1 MLEAKD
7 TLPHGPG
14 LSGQPFSGPD
24 IGGFG
29 GNATPQMFARWMG
42 IGAILPFARGHSEK
56 GTVDHE
62 PWEFGKESTLVLPAS
77 KNFIDEF
84 RLVCLRVH
92 PSFKVANYE
101 LALVKFTSISGE
113 AREIVPKPGDIIL
126 TADDRPNGEWA
137 FLDKENGVAIVN
149 RFNPE
154 QVFTCV
160 IHWSAGICNLEL
172 WSEERPVSKETP
184 FQICH
189 EYETVSEQELLQSQT

>member
-1 MLEAKD
+1 MN
-7 TLPHGPG
+7 PG
-14 LSGQPFSGPD
+14 NLGKSVKTS
-24 IGGFG
+24 
-29 GNATPQMFARWMG
+29 A
-42 IGAILPFARGHSEK
+42 
-56 GTVDHE
+56 GTVQEISDTAA
-62 PWEFGKESTLVLPAS
+62 PIYSILQGTYDRSSDNVYFVL
-77 KNFIDEF
+77 
-84 RLVCLRVH
+84 RC
-92 PSFKVANYE
+92 
-101 LALVKFTSISGE
+101 GE